1 MIFTFLSVKD
11 MDGGMWEDHN
21 AVYSNQAVSVC
32 DGCRLILFCQKID
45 KGI

>member
-11 MDGGMWEDHN
+11 MDGGMWDAHN

-32 DGCRLILFCQKID
+32 DGCRLILFCQVV
-45 KGI
+45 